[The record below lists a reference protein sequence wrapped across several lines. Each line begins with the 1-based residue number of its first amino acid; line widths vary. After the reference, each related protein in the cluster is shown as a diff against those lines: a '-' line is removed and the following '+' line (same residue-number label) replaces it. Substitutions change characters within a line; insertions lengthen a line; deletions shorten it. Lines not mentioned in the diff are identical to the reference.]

1 MEERRIALVED
12 DADIA
17 DVLRYNLQRE
27 GFEVEVHGRGDAA
40 LTAIRRRPPDLL
52 LLDLM
57 LPGLDG
63 LELCRLLK
71 RDQKTSS
78 VPVIMLTARGDETD
92 RIVGL
97 ELGADDY
104 IPKPFNPRE
113 VVLRVRAVLRRGQPS
128 DEASAPILVAGT
140 IRLAPDAFRLEIG
153 GEEVPL
159 TATEFRLLHFLMAR
173 ADRVQTRDTLLTE
186 VWGYSEGVDSRT
198 VDTHVRRL
206 RRKLGPEA
214 ARIETLV
221 GIGYRFRA

>member
-97 ELGADDY
+97 
-104 IPKPFNPRE
+104 
-113 VVLRVRAVLRRGQPS
+113 
-128 DEASAPILVAGT
+128 
-140 IRLAPDAFRLEIG
+140 
-153 GEEVPL
+153 
-159 TATEFRLLHFLMAR
+159 
-173 ADRVQTRDTLLTE
+173 
-186 VWGYSEGVDSRT
+186 
-198 VDTHVRRL
+198 
-206 RRKLGPEA
+206 
-214 ARIETLV
+214 
-221 GIGYRFRA
+221 